1 MLYEVDLCVKMEIM
15 NEKPVG
21 WVEIFIQPQSFT
33 YRFPVCPENTL
44 WMKKY
49 ICFDETCESLE
60 IHIIE

>member
-1 MLYEVDLCVKMEIM
+1 MKYEVDLCEKIEMM

-21 WVEIFIQPQSFT
+21 WVEVFIQPQCYT
-33 YRFPVCPENTL
+33 YQFPVCPENTR

-49 ICFDETCESLE
+49 ICYDSTCEDLE